1 MMGLFWDLGLEAAY
15 TCCTNHTRK
24 VILLGV
30 RWFQVWSICHALV
43 MSARW
48 LFFSKPNPLS

>member
-48 LFFSKPNPLS
+48 LFFFQT